1 MIQGFKINSIEIGD
15 VRVEG
20 LEVEFEI
27 NKEEMESSFSIT
39 KQIFSALKD
48 VVPFISKIIKD
59 GISEGEQ
66 LSKLTNEATINVL
79 QDDLATELK
88 ETEIRMQHEKNKQ
101 ELIDTL
107 NTNEEEGKK
116 KC

>member
-1 MIQGFKINSIEIGD
+1 MKQGFKINSIEINGAK
-15 VRVEG
+15 VEG
-20 LEVEFEI
+20 IEINFEI
-27 NKEEMESSFSIT
+27 NKEEMESSFSMM
-39 KQIFSALKD
+39 KQVFSALKNI
-48 VVPFISKIIKD
+48 VPVISKTIKD
-59 GISEGEQ
+59 AISEGEQ
-66 LSKLTNEATINVL
+66 LSKLVNEASINVL